1 MNDRVVVITGASSGI
16 GAELAR
22 LAAKKGAKVV
32 LLARRKQELEAV
44 AHACGPLALAIP
56 TDVTKRAEVQ
66 AAFAAAK
73 AKHGHVDAWV
83 NNAGRGIT
91 RMPTQVTEDDVD
103 EMMRVNV
110 KSALFGVQAVLPHFQ
125 ERGQGHLVNVSSM
138 LGRVPFA
145 LARSVYSASKH
156 FLNAFT
162 ANLRM
167 ELAATHPG
175 IHVSLV
181 SPGVVSTDFGLN
193 ALHGGEDSRTLPF
206 AQPVTEVA
214 QVILDVLQHPRA
226 DVYTRP
232 QLQQQVVAYY
242 SAEDLGQAERK
253 PPFSAK

>member
-22 LAAKKGAKVV
+22 LAAKQGAKVV
-32 LLARRKQELEAV
+32 LLARRKKELEAV
-44 AHACGPLALAIP
+44 AAACGPLALAIP
-56 TDVTKRAEVQ
+56 TDVTKKAEVR
-66 AAFAAAK
+66 AAFEEAK

-91 RMPTQVTEDDVD
+91 RMPSQVTEDDID

-125 ERGQGHLVNVSSM
+125 ERGRGHLVNVSSM

-181 SPGVVSTDFGLN
+181 SPGVVATDFGLN
-193 ALHGGEDSRTLPF
+193 ALHGGEDSRALPF

-226 DVYTRP
+226 DVYSRP
-232 QLQQQVVAYY
+232 QMQQQVVAYY
-242 SAEDLGQAERK
+242 AAEDLGQAERK
-253 PPFSAK
+253 PPFSPK

>member
-1 MNDRVVVITGASSGI
+1 MNDRVIVITGASSGI
-16 GAELAR
+16 GAELAQ
-22 LAAKKGAKVV
+22 AVAKRGAKVV
-32 LLARRKQELEAV
+32 LLARRKKELEAI
-44 AHACGPLALAIP
+44 AAACGPSALAIP

-66 AAFAAAK
+66 AAFERAK
-73 AKHGHVDAWV
+73 ARHGHIDAWV

-91 RMPTQVTEDDVD
+91 KLPSQVTDEDVD

-110 KSALFGVQAVLPHFQ
+110 KSALYGVQAVLPHFQ
-125 ERGQGHLVNVSSM
+125 ERGRGHLVNVSSM

-175 IHVSLV
+175 IQVSLV
-181 SPGVVSTDFGLN
+181 SPGVVGTDFGLN
-193 ALHGGEDSRTLPF
+193 ALHGGEDSRKLPF
-206 AQPVTEVA
+206 AQPVAEVA
-214 QVILDVLQHPRA
+214 QVIVSVLENPRA

-232 QLQQQVVAYY
+232 QMQQQVVAYF
-242 SAEDLGQAERK
+242 SAEDLGQAERR